1 MISRSRA
8 RTHDAPGLASE
19 ARYATP
25 LEAPHNAE
33 SLLTSKL
40 AEALLLTC
48 RAWPRGERLTLV
60 PCPHVPSY
68 FDRSHCAK
76 CGHELGSVAA

>member
-40 AEALLLTC
+40 AEALGPH
-48 RAWPRGERLTLV
+48 RDRFS
-60 PCPHVPSY
+60 CP
-68 FDRSHCAK
+68 DWIRT
-76 CGHELGSVAA
+76 AAATVSR

>member
-1 MISRSRA
+1 
-8 RTHDAPGLASE
+8 
-19 ARYATP
+19 
-25 LEAPHNAE
+25 
-33 SLLTSKL
+33 
-40 AEALLLTC
+40 ALLLTC

>member
-40 AEALLLTC
+40 AEAL
-48 RAWPRGERLTLV
+48 
-60 PCPHVPSY
+60 
-68 FDRSHCAK
+68 
-76 CGHELGSVAA
+76 